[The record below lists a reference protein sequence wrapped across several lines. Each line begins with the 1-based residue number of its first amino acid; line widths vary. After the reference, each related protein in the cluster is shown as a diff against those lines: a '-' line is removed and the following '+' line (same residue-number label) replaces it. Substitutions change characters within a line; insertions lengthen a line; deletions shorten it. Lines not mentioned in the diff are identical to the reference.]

1 MSLQTLNQNKLTILG
16 IIIGLSLCLALTLC
30 LAPRAH
36 AQEIT
41 PAADSY
47 SFGSTSEFS
56 PYSTLSQGSSSSLAP
71 TGQNAV
77 IGYIALAAI
86 LALAGGA
93 TYVLVRNKKQAK
105 KSEISS

>member
-1 MSLQTLNQNKLTILG
+1 MGAYEVSSKKLTGLG
-16 IIIGLSLCLALTLC
+16 IVVAVSLALILALT

-41 PAADSY
+41 PAADTY

-71 TGQNAV
+71 TGQNMV
-77 IGYIALAAI
+77 IGYVAIAAVLAI
-86 LALAGGA
+86 AGGT
-93 TYVLVRNKKQAK
+93 TYMLVRNKKQVK
-105 KSEISS
+105 